1 MAYTHCRFYVLGLDK
16 YFIFSKC
23 FATDVD
29 VDGDSGAGAVA
40 VADVGWCYGFSF
52 GFAELL

>member
-29 VDGDSGAGAVA
+29 GDAGAGAVA